1 MSRLGSADATYE
13 FLRRALGWSVVL
25 QVVWTFDDEIPAE
38 TLVSMH
44 KWLGQGR
51 LHRRLAAAK
60 VPGARPRWVPAGALP
75 EPVVDHIPVPDAQI
89 GSWAGNE
96 MMGVDLDAGAGR
108 CWRLRTAPTVSG
120 GTVLSLCALH
130 LVADGRTLVRAAGEA
145 MAHSTVTAP
154 DVAAGDLGDLLSDT
168 KDALAQVVSASAAV
182 LGAGAGVLADMVGMR
197 RGDEPAVIDNR
208 PPRAERAARAPR
220 ASPEWATVSVPT
232 ADWDTVARAHGG
244 TANSLYIAVVSG
256 LLRSSRY
263 ASPGDPIKVGV
274 PVDVRAAADDSS
286 NATAGVSVMLTGDP
300 VPGGSLVSIRRS
312 CKEAFAALSRRRTAR
327 GDLTSLVWLLPA
339 TWLIGAVSAGNGMPD
354 AMVSNLGE
362 IDERATRLGGVTAR
376 RIAFRGM
383 AQGVD
388 PALGY
393 RFGDGVQSWLLRGD
407 DEVTFCVAG
416 FDESVFGGGRLRR
429 LLADELAAWQLTH
442 DIW

>member
-1 MSRLGSADATYE
+1 MSRLGSADTTYE

-25 QVVWTFDDEIPAE
+25 QVVWIFDDEIPTE
-38 TLVSMH
+38 TLASMH

-75 EPVVDHIPVPDAQI
+75 ELVSDHIPVGPDQI
-89 GSWAGNE
+89 ESWAGTE

-108 CWRLRTAPTVSG
+108 CWRLRAAPTVSG
-120 GTVLSLCALH
+120 GTALSLCALH

-145 MAHSTVTAP
+145 MAHCTVAAP
-154 DVAAGDLGDLLSDT
+154 DGSGGDLLSEV
-168 KDALAQVVSASAAV
+168 KDAVAQVLSASTAVVAAGIGA
-182 LGAGAGVLADMVGMR
+182 LGVG
-197 RGDEPAVIDNR
+197 RGGEPALIDNR
-208 PPRAERAARAPR
+208 PPRAEHADRAPQ
-220 ASPEWATVSVPT
+220 ASPAWATVSVPA
-232 ADWDTVARAHGG
+232 ADWDAAARAHGG

-256 LLRSSRY
+256 LLRSSCY
-263 ASPGDPIKVGV
+263 APPGDPIKVGV
-274 PVDVRAAADDSS
+274 PVDVRAGAGDDSS
-286 NATAGVSVMLTGDP
+286 NATAGVSVMLTDDP
-300 VPGGSLVSIRRS
+300 VPGGSLTAIRRS
-312 CKEAFAALSRRRTAR
+312 CKEAFSALSRRRPAR
-327 GDLTSLVWLLPA
+327 GDLTALVWLLPA

-354 AMVSNLGE
+354 AMVSNLGDIE
-362 IDERATRLGGVTAR
+362 DRATRLGAATAR
-376 RIAFRGM
+376 RTAFRGM

-388 PALGY
+388 PALPY

-407 DEVTFCVAG
+407 DEITFCVAG

-429 LLADELAAWQLTH
+429 LLAEELAAWQLTH